1 MAATK
6 SSDTPAKKAKTLNI
20 YQKLVK
26 IRSEFANSEVAKSG
40 KNIHAE
46 FDYFELSDILP
57 VATTILS
64 ANNTL
69 FLTTFPSG
77 QAVGTLIDLDNPE
90 DKLTFMFDTPHIKDP
105 AKFRM
110 NEAQACGAEQT
121 YYRRYLYFQ
130 LLDIDPQDSFDG
142 GSKAPVPAPI
152 GPGAEAKAPKKPPT
166 SEERTE
172 TKKALTATDGNADE
186 LQIKALKEALKKL
199 KEIDPSKD
207 EFIQAIAVKTE
218 GFKKITRAACEKLII
233 NVNEMIENY
242 NINAEEESMWNG

>member
-6 SSDTPAKKAKTLNI
+6 STDTPTKKPKAIPNI
-20 YQKLVK
+20 YQKLVA
-26 IRSEFANSEVAKSG
+26 IRAKFAESDVSKSG

-57 VATTILS
+57 VATPILTN
-64 ANNTL
+64 NNTL

-130 LLDIDPQDSFDG
+130 LLDIDPKDTFDG
-142 GSKAPVPAPI
+142 NSKAPAPLPVS
-152 GPGAEAKAPKKPPT
+152 PGVEAPKKPPT
-166 SEERTE
+166 TEERSE
-172 TKKALTATDGNADE
+172 TKKALTNTGGNADE
-186 LQIKALKEALKKL
+186 LQIKALKKALKKL
-199 KEIDPSKD
+199 KETDPSKE
-207 EFIQAIAVKTE
+207 EFVQAVAIKTE
-218 GFKKITRAACEKLII
+218 GFKKIKRSACEQLIL

-242 NINAEEESMWNG
+242 FNNEEDALWNG